1 MRVSLL
7 GTVHGESGR
16 ANVMELHVILERL
29 APDVLFAEIPPAEG
43 DKYIDGS
50 HGNLESIAV
59 ARYRQN
65 HHVAVIPVDLAKPE
79 DEFFRNAEDM
89 FRKVERTSPDYRRM
103 FDRHSLDIRKEGFSY
118 LNSDRCVRALTDIHM
133 EVLATLDWIRVPQLH
148 EVYAAW
154 SRQNELRDTGMM
166 RNIEDYAGSNR
177 FVHGLF
183 LVGAAHRKSLVDKAR
198 TRSGPNSPNID
209 WELDGRFGEHE

>member
-1 MRVSLL
+1 MHVSLL
-7 GTVHGESGR
+7 GTVHAESGQ
-16 ANVMELHVILERL
+16 ANIMALHLILERL
-29 APDVLFAEIPPAEG
+29 APDAIFAEVPPAEG
-43 DKYIDGS
+43 DRYIDGS

-59 ARYRQN
+59 ARYRQS
-65 HHVAVIPVDLAKPE
+65 HHVAVVPVDLAKPDE
-79 DEFFRNAEDM
+79 EFFRNAEDM

-118 LNSDRCVRALTDIHM
+118 LNSDRCVRALTDIHI

-154 SRQNELRDTGMM
+154 NRQNELRDTGMM
-166 RNIEDYAGSNR
+166 RNIQNYAASNR

-183 LVGAAHRKSLVDKAR
+183 LVGAAHRKSIADKAR
-198 TRSGPNSPNID
+198 TMSRAHSPWID
-209 WELDGRFGEHE
+209 WELDVRFDGH